1 MENMEKWLE
10 FIRGCVR
17 PIVTISGWI
26 AILVLGVMLALRFA
40 DRDIALTIIALITGS
55 MTTIL
60 GFWFRERG
68 IGK

>member
-1 MENMEKWLE
+1 MSALD
-10 FIRGCVR
+10 FIRGLVR
-17 PIVTISGWI
+17 PVITISGWI
-26 AILVLGVMLALRFA
+26 AILVLAIILALRFA
-40 DRDIALTIIALITGS
+40 DREIALAIIAVLTGS